1 MSLPLLGRK
10 DVSVLVLVFQD
21 FFKQVNS
28 LNMIRENI
36 CTFESE
42 IDIQLIK

>member
-1 MSLPLLGRK
+1 MFWFGFLFFRI
-10 DVSVLVLVFQD
+10 

-42 IDIQLIK
+42 LDIQLIK